1 MAESSPNPR
10 IAQLWRIIDR
20 FSSIATLVASLAI
33 VVALGSLFLFDRP
46 SAAETIAGAPP
57 DVIRED
63 PAVPRVARLGSTVK
77 GQPSARLA
85 IIEFSDFECPFC
97 ARYATGTHERIEAEY
112 VDTGKIQYGFRN
124 MPLDMIHPNAQRAA
138 EAAECASRQGR
149 FWQMYNTLFTNQGSL
164 GPSELLRH
172 GQTAGLDHR
181 DFKACLEGQ
190 AVAKVAEDRAEAR
203 RLAITST
210 PTFLLGE
217 LQPGGQVRILRSIK
231 GAHTFDVFRD
241 ALDQLEKDLM
251 ARR

>member
-1 MAESSPNPR
+1 MESSPGPR
-10 IAQLWRIIDR
+10 NARLWRIIDR

-33 VVALGSLFLFDRP
+33 VVALGSLFLPDRP

-77 GQPSARLA
+77 GQPSATLA

-97 ARYATGTHERIEAEY
+97 ARYATGTHAKIEAEY
-112 VDTGKIQYGFRN
+112 VDTGKIKYGFRN
-124 MPLDMIHPNAQRAA
+124 MPLDMLHPNAQRAA

-149 FWQMYNTLFTNQGSL
+149 FWPMYDTLFMNQRSL
-164 GPSELLRH
+164 GLPELLRH
-172 GQTAGLDHR
+172 GQTAGLDQGR
-181 DFKACLEGQ
+181 FKACLEGQ
-190 AVAKVAEDRAEAR
+190 AVAKVAEDRAEAS
-203 RLAITST
+203 RLGITST
-210 PTFLLGE
+210 PTFLLGA

-241 ALDQLEKDLM
+241 ALDQLEQELV
-251 ARR
+251 AGR